1 MGKFRF
7 SNKAVLDLSAIWNY
21 TYTNW
26 SENQADKYYRMLI
39 ETCQGLA
46 DNPKIGS
53 SYPLIMADLWGYR
66 SGHHIIFYRKV
77 KDDEIEIIRIL
88 HERMDLKNRLKQ
100 K

>member
-1 MGKFRF
+1 MGKFRL
-7 SNKAVLDLSAIWNY
+7 SNKAVIDLSDIWQY

-26 SENQADKYYRMLI
+26 SENQSDKYYRMLI

-53 SYPLIMADLWGYR
+53 SYPLIREDLLGYR
-66 SGHHIIFYRKV
+66 SGRHIIFYREV
-77 KDDEIEIIRIL
+77 KNNEIEIIRIL
-88 HERMDLKNRLKQ
+88 HERMDLKIRLKQ

>member
-39 ETCQGLA
+39 DTCQGLTSP
-46 DNPKIGS
+46 NK
-53 SYPLIMADLWGYR
+53 
-66 SGHHIIFYRKV
+66 
-77 KDDEIEIIRIL
+77 
-88 HERMDLKNRLKQ
+88 
-100 K
+100 